1 MLGLPTYTSSGF
13 FSSELLDSSPSEVLI
28 AGRNCGP
35 LPFGYPPDE
44 LSWAGRVMDYN
55 SEKAWADFLYA
66 SSCYNSKTAVDC
78 EKFVQSSLPYTS
90 DRNASCPFASE
101 LCKMSYGNLLLDTGD
116 LDSVKHLGLNR
127 GPRFTLRYRTHCA
140 PLVTKGYTKVLPQTG
155 TTYRNFTRYDYRMI
169 YKPVN
174 GPDPWIYWVE
184 QDDQRRLK
192 PLLPG
197 GTYAIS

>member
-1 MLGLPTYTSSGF
+1 
-13 FSSELLDSSPSEVLI
+13 
-28 AGRNCGP
+28 
-35 LPFGYPPDE
+35 
-44 LSWAGRVMDYN
+44 MDYN

-155 TTYRNFTRYDYRMI
+155 TTYRNFTRYDYGMI